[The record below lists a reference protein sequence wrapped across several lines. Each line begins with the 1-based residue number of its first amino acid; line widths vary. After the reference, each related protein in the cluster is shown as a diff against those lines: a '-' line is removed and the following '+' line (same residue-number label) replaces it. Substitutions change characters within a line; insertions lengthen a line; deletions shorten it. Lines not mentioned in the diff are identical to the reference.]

1 MKSPAPLRAP
11 GWWKVGLLVRRS
23 QRRSDRF
30 RHVRR
35 SRTYEAVV
43 ESGALVVLAWTAR
56 APWMLVVHAV
66 VMAFVMSQ
74 VGDLEAGEED
84 AQDDEHD
91 AGDDHHPGGESVEP
105 IGLDGHGC
113 RVRGDCGRRCWGVRC
128 FGHTRND
135 AVATARSRWVQLMK
149 HL

>member
-11 GWWKVGLLVRRS
+11 GWWKVGLRVRRS

-35 SRTYEAVV
+35 SRTDEAVV
-43 ESGALVVLAWTAR
+43 ESGALIVVARTVR
-56 APWMLVVHAV
+56 APWMFVVHAV
-66 VMAFVMSQ
+66 VMAVVMSQ

-84 AQDDEHD
+84 AQGDEHD

-105 IGLDGHGC
+105 IGFDRYGRRL
-113 RVRGDCGRRCWGVRC
+113 RGDCGRCGWGVWC
-128 FGHTRND
+128 FAHT
-135 AVATARSRWVQLMK
+135 
-149 HL
+149 

>member
-35 SRTYEAVV
+35 SRTAEALVEFALAVV
-43 ESGALVVLAWTAR
+43 ESGALVVVARTAR

-66 VMAFVMSQ
+66 VMAVVMSQ
-74 VGDLEAGEED
+74 VRDLKAGEED
-84 AQDDEHD
+84 AQHDEYD

-105 IGLDGHGC
+105 IGFDRHG
-113 RVRGDCGRRCWGVRC
+113 RRLRGDCGRCGGGVRC
-128 FGHTRND
+128 FAHT
-135 AVATARSRWVQLMK
+135 
-149 HL
+149 